1 MSALDGWIDVC
12 RAGTWRDMAGREV
25 ALDEAR
31 FDRIVAAHAAADPAP
46 VVVGHPETD
55 APAFAWI
62 DRLRRSGDRLQA
74 KLRDISAPFREAVE
88 AGRYAG
94 RSIAL
99 QGDTLRH
106 LGFLGGRA
114 PAVPGL
120 APTQFADKP
129 ETVIPLAA
137 AQLAAGPT
145 ERAAFDGPVEAR
157 AFGGPVEARAFGAMA
172 RIARGWR
179 ESIIARDGIEAADAA
194 IPDWEIET
202 VADAAKPPP
211 AAATDEARAFGAT
224 DEPRAFGATDPDTTH
239 ARDDHPEHD
248 EQEGAMP
255 KTEAELAAES
265 AALDTRS
272 GELDTR
278 ETALAAREAEHAAR
292 DRLATAEAALKPHV
306 EAGRVL
312 PAETA
317 GLAALL
323 ASLPDGDDAAL
334 SFAAADGNGEVSE
347 APRAIFDRFLAALPS
362 RVDYGTRAGGPTP
375 GTGGSDELAG
385 SAARGA
391 EARALMASEP
401 GLSLI
406 DAVDRVRA
414 KHGLPTGGAS

>member
-31 FDRIVAAHAAADPAP
+31 FDRIVEAHAAADPAP

-62 DRLRRSGDRLQA
+62 DGLRRSGDRLQA
-74 KLRDISAPFREAVE
+74 KLRDIAPAFREAVE

-120 APTQFADKP
+120 APTQFADRP

-137 AQLAAGPT
+137 AQLASGQI
-145 ERAAFDGPVEAR
+145 ERAAFDA
-157 AFGGPVEARAFGAMA
+157 
-172 RIARGWR
+172 IARTLRGLR
-179 ESIIARDGIEAADAA
+179 ERIIATDGQDAADATV
-194 IPDWEIET
+194 PQWEIET
-202 VADAAKPPP
+202 VADAATLPP
-211 AAATDEARAFGAT
+211 AAI
-224 DEPRAFGATDPDTTH
+224 DEPRSFAAPPMPATDHD
-239 ARDDHPEHD
+239 PED
-248 EQEGAMP
+248 NGQEGAMP

-265 AALDTRS
+265 AALDQRKTA
-272 GELDTR
+272 LD
-278 ETALAAREAEHAAR
+278 AQAADLAAREAKQAAAAR
-292 DRLATAEAALKPHV
+292 LAAAEAALKPHV

-323 ASLPDGDDAAL
+323 ASLPDGDDATL

-347 APRAIFDRFLAALPS
+347 APRAIFDRLLAALPS
-362 RVDYGTRAGGPTP
+362 RVDYATRAGG
-375 GTGGSDELAG
+375 
-385 SAARGA
+385 AAPAPQADDAKAIGA
-391 EARALMASEP
+391 EARALRASEAEK
-401 GLSLI
+401 GIALS
-406 DAVDRVRA
+406 AVEAVERVTA
-414 KHGLPTGGAS
+414 KRGLPTGGTA

>member
-62 DRLRRSGDRLQA
+62 DGLRRSGDRLQA

-129 ETVIPLAA
+129 ETVIALADA
-137 AQLAAGPT
+137 ALAAGPV
-145 ERAAFDGPVEAR
+145 ERR
-157 AFGGPVEARAFGAMA
+157 AFAGPVEARAFGAMA

-194 IPDWEIET
+194 IPDWEIENL
-202 VADAAKPPP
+202 AEAAKPPP
-211 AAATDEARAFGAT
+211 AAGTDTAPAFGAT
-224 DEPRAFGATDPDTTH
+224 DEARAFGATDPDTTH

-334 SFAAADGNGEVSE
+334 SFAAADGGGEVSS